1 MHATRDLCRPIYSEF
16 GADPDLGML
25 VELFVDEMP
34 VRIRGLRKAFEDR
47 DWALLRRL
55 AHQLKGSAGSYGFGQ
70 ITPFAATLEQAV
82 ASGESAP
89 AIGEQVDRL
98 TDLLQRT
105 RAGMPVAGSNG
116 GWTKDGR
123 PNGGGD
129 T

>member
-1 MHATRDLCRPIYSEF
+1 MHTTHDIRQPIYSEF

-34 VRIRGLRKAFEDR
+34 DRVRGLRTAFEDR
-47 DWALLRRL
+47 DWGLLRRL

-82 ASGESAP
+82 SSGESER

-98 TDLLQRT
+98 TGLLQRT
-105 RAGMPVAGSNG
+105 RAGMPTG
-116 GWTKDGR
+116 GTDG
-123 PNGGGD
+123 GED